1 MNEIVAVPEAISRYG
16 DAAAVMAANVGT
28 MGAANQAAT
37 VAAVVPVFGL
47 IGQDFLAAFAVAQAN
62 NLLSVSELAI
72 VHAATAVTAYEGA
85 GAYRM
90 SEDTAVTDFGAIG
103 RQ

>member
-16 DAAAVMAANVGT
+16 DAAAAMAVQVGT
-28 MGAANQAAT
+28 MGAANQVAS

-62 NLLSVSELAI
+62 NLLSVSELAV
-72 VHAATAVTAYEGA
+72 VHAGTAVAAYEGA
-85 GAYRM
+85 GTYQL
-90 SEDTAVTDFGAIG
+90 SDDTGATEFGAIG
-103 RQ
+103 RA